1 VTERPVAEAYAA
13 YDARDWPKAAALLQP
28 LAAGRSRDPEL
39 LFRLGDSLYQLDRP
53 GEALPLLERS
63 VELDG
68 RRAAALYK
76 LGNVLKDLE
85 RLDEALSCY
94 RRALKLDPRHAQA
107 LNNAGIVLE
116 TQDKPQEALDA
127 YRQAVAAD
135 SGLAPALSN
144 LAVLLHRLGRH
155 AELDAAYASL
165 MRLLVASPGDWHGI
179 GNACQTLGRH
189 EDAIRCYRAALAL
202 ASDDAEAHSR
212 IGISLDALGRYED
225 AVKSFEAAVAADP
238 GQPYAAGM
246 VLGCAS
252 HVCDWRGRAERIVR
266 LAEDVR
272 AGEPVVPPFIFF
284 TLLDDP
290 AAQLACASAYVR
302 RHHPSAAAPL
312 WRGERYRH
320 DRIRLAYV
328 SADFHN
334 HPVTWLISELLER
347 HDRGRFEVHGYSF
360 GQEVPGPARARAMA
374 AFDRFVDFGFRPD
387 AEIAAAIRDAE
398 TDIAVDLMGHT
409 THSRPGI
416 FARRPAP
423 AQVSYLGFPATT
435 GAPFI
440 DYILADRF
448 VIPGDAKAHYSEN
461 VVYLPDTFQ
470 VNDTTHRP
478 AASVPARAE
487 AGLPERG
494 FVYCCFNNAYKLT
507 PEFFDIWM
515 RVLRQVE
522 GSVLWLLVQNP
533 AAKANLAREARAR
546 GVDPARLVFAA
557 RVTPQENLARY
568 TLADLFLD
576 TLPVNA
582 GTTASDALW
591 AGLPILTCPG
601 NAFVARAA
609 GSLLHAVGL
618 PELIARNLE
627 DYETLAIELATRPG
641 RLRAAR
647 EKLAANRRRHPLFDI
662 DRFRRHVESA
672 YRAMWEVSQRGES
685 PRPISVETTAASPG

>member
-13 YDARDWPKAAALLQP
+13 YDARDWPKAAALLRS
-28 LAAGRSRDPEL
+28 LAAARSPDPEL
-39 LFRLGDSLYQLDRP
+39 LFRLGDSLYQLDRLN
-53 GEALPLLERS
+53 EALPLLEQS
-63 VELDG
+63 VQLDD

-94 RRALKLDPRHAQA
+94 RRALQLDSRHAQA
-107 LNNAGIVLE
+107 FNNAGIVLE
-116 TQDKPQEALDA
+116 AQDKPEEALDC
-127 YRQAVAAD
+127 YRRAVATAP
-135 SGLAPALSN
+135 GLVAAQAN
-144 LAVLLHRLGRH
+144 LVVLLHRLGRH
-155 AELDAAYASL
+155 AELGAAYESL
-165 MRLLVASPGDWHGI
+165 ARLRPDTPGDWHGI

-189 EDAIRCYRAALAL
+189 DDALRCYRAALAL
-202 ASDDAEAHSR
+202 APGDAEAHSR
-212 IGISLDALGRYED
+212 VGISLDALGRHAE
-225 AVKSFEAAVAADP
+225 AVKSFELAVAADP

-246 VLGCAS
+246 VVGCAS
-252 HVCDWRGRAERIVR
+252 HICEWRGRAERIRR
-266 LAEDVR
+266 LEAGVR
-272 AGEPVVPPFIFF
+272 AGEPVVPPFYFF

-290 AAQLACASAYVR
+290 AAQRACAAAYVR
-302 RHHPSAAAPL
+302 RHHAAAHPPL

-334 HPVTWLISELLER
+334 HPVTWLISELIER

-360 GQEVPGPARARAMA
+360 GRGIAGAARERLMA
-374 AFDRFVDFGFRPD
+374 GFDRFADLGFRPD
-387 AEIAAAIRDAE
+387 AEIAAALRDAE
-398 TDIAVDLMGHT
+398 IDIAVDLMGHT
-409 THSRPGI
+409 AHSRPGI

-423 AQVSYLGFPATT
+423 AQASYLGFPATM

-448 VIPGDAKAHYSEN
+448 VIPGESKAHYSEN

-478 AASVPARAE
+478 APRAPTRAE
-487 AGLPERG
+487 AGLPEQG

-515 RVLRQVE
+515 RILLKVE
-522 GSVLWLLVQNP
+522 GSVLWLLVQDP
-533 AAKANLAREARAR
+533 VAKANLTREVRAR
-546 GVDPARLVFAA
+546 GVDPARLVFAP
-557 RVTPQENLARY
+557 RVSPQENLARY
-568 TLADLFLD
+568 ALADLFLD

-582 GTTASDALW
+582 GTTASAALW

-601 NAFVARAA
+601 RAFVARAA

-618 PELIARNLE
+618 PELIARTPE
-627 DYETLAIELATRPG
+627 DYESLAIGMAGNPG
-641 RLRAAR
+641 RLRAIR
-647 EKLAANRRRHPLFDI
+647 EKLAANRVGQPLFDI
-662 DRFRRHVESA
+662 DRFRRHIESA
-672 YRAMWEVSQRGES
+672 YRTMWEISERGEA
-685 PRPISVETTAASPG
+685 PRPIVVETIAAAPR